1 MVEIDKEKEQLRIE
15 RLTTGMFPKKADA
28 PNEETYFKVRRN
40 FPTQLEFIYGGSFS

>member
-28 PNEETYFKVRRN
+28 PNEETYFKV
-40 FPTQLEFIYGGSFS
+40 ISFTIKSL